1 VGKSEKA
8 EKQRSTAG
16 KDKRPVG
23 RIRNLPSPLSPW
35 RPSRLGGKSS
45 SPHPKSKI
53 NNQQSTIINQQ
64 SSINNHQSLP
74 PFALRLSAL
83 PSPLPQSSAAGAIKI
98 SLRDC
103 SP

>member
-23 RIRNLPSPLSPW
+23 RIQN
-35 RPSRLGGKSS
+35 
-45 SPHPKSKI
+45 PKSTIINQQSTI
-53 NNQQSTIINQQ
+53 NNQQSTINNHQ
-64 SSINNHQSLP
+64 STIINHQSLP

-98 SLRDC
+98 SLRDR

>member
-23 RIRNLPSPLSPW
+23 RIQN
-35 RPSRLGGKSS
+35 
-45 SPHPKSKI
+45 PKSTI
-53 NNQQSTIINQQ
+53 NNQQST
-64 SSINNHQSLP
+64 INNHQSLP
-74 PFALRLSAL
+74 PFALRLTAL
-83 PSPLPQSSAAGAIKI
+83 PSPLPQSSAAGAIKV
-98 SLRDC
+98 SLRDR

>member
-23 RIRNLPSPLSPW
+23 RIQ
-35 RPSRLGGKSS
+35 
-45 SPHPKSKI
+45 
-53 NNQQSTIINQQ
+53 NQQSTINNHQ
-64 SSINNHQSLP
+64 SSIINHQSLP
-74 PFALRLSAL
+74 PFALRLTAL

>member
-23 RIRNLPSPLSPW
+23 RIQN
-35 RPSRLGGKSS
+35 
-45 SPHPKSKI
+45 PK
-53 NNQQSTIINQQ
+53 STIINQQ
-64 SSINNHQSLP
+64 STINNHQSSINNQQSLP

-83 PSPLPQSSAAGAIKI
+83 PSPLPQSSAAGAIKV
-98 SLRDC
+98 SLRDR